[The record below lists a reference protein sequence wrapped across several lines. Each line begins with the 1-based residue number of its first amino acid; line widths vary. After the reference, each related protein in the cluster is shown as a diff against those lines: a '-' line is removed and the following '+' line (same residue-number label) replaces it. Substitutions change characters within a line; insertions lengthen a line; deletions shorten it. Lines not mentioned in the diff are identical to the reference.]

1 MVFVYSNDAYAAV
14 RVIEGGFKWSEEIYT
29 ITKPEGLVYRTRPG
43 RTMVLNNE
51 YSPVILEVMAK
62 SDVANFESFPTR
74 ADGVPLFLG
83 ILANF
88 FVK

>member
-1 MVFVYSNDAYAAV
+1 MVSVEANDAYAAV

-51 YSPVILEVMAK
+51 YSPLILEVMAK
-62 SDVANFESFPTR
+62 SDVANFESFQAEVSSPR
-74 ADGVPLFLG
+74 NPD
-83 ILANF
+83 
-88 FVK
+88 